1 MQIIKQGRSESTRG
15 ALRFFKE
22 NFNKTDKVKYIVLYF
37 AEWEWQLNPELYHQY
52 AIVVGE
58 KAQLWMSSLTWGYTG
73 AGPYALFE
81 LMQIIDPSITYEEIQ
96 NLEWPGSE
104 PIMFESVEGKLVL
117 QSLNEDVKSLISI
130 ENDRLPWELI

>member
-1 MQIIKQGRSESTRG
+1 MQIIKQGQSESTRG

-22 NFNKTDKVKYIVLYF
+22 NFYKVDKVKYIVLYF
-37 AEWEWQLNPELYHQY
+37 AEREWQLNPELYHQY

-58 KAQLWMSSLTWGYTG
+58 KAQLWISGLTWGYSG

-81 LMQIIDPSITYEEIQ
+81 VMQLIDSSITYEEIQ
-96 NLEWPGSE
+96 NLEWPE
-104 PIMFESVEGKLVL
+104 TKPIMFENVEGKLVL
-117 QSLNEDVKSLISI
+117 KPLNKDVKSLISI